1 MSSSQLIGD
10 GLKAGHCSNMMEV
23 CKILNVI
30 IIPIMAS
37 LDKNVRPGST
47 KTSKDVHGR
56 DF

>member
-37 LDKNVRPGST
+37 LDKNLRPGST